1 MQVGWPGLSRA
12 IALTAAVTSAFWVA
26 LGAWLFNG
34 HVSADHAGGRVARA
48 DKADAGAGLL
58 SGFGSGPARKERA
71 PSSVTAPAAVSTGPM
86 TIPVGGVAA
95 ATLTDTFTQSRAG
108 GARVH
113 DAIDIVAP
121 EGAPVVAAA
130 EGRVEKLF
138 LSDDGGNTIYVRSP
152 DRRRIYYYAHLA
164 SYAPGLR
171 EGQGVRRGQP
181 LGMVGHTGNADA
193 ATPHLHFA
201 VWNADPKLA
210 WHQDAVPINPYPL
223 LAGKAARN

>member
-34 HVSADHAGGRVARA
+34 HVTTDHGGGKRAVVAGNEGPS
-48 DKADAGAGLL
+48 AGLL
-58 SGFGSGPARKERA
+58 SGFGKPTRRNGRGPASA
-71 PSSVTAPAAVSTGPM
+71 PASLGPLAIPVSGVAPAA
-86 TIPVGGVAA
+86 
-95 ATLTDTFTQSRAG
+95 LTDTFTQARAA

-138 LSDDGGNTIYVRSP
+138 QSDEGGITVYVRSP

-164 SYAPGLR
+164 GYAPGLR
-171 EGQGVRRGQP
+171 EGQGVQRGQA
-181 LGMVGHTGNADA
+181 LGTVGHTGNADPL
-193 ATPHLHFA
+193 TPHLHFA
-201 VWNADPKLA
+201 VWNADPALG
-210 WHQDAVPINPYPL
+210 WYQDAAPINPYPL
-223 LAGKAARN
+223 MAGKSERN